1 MTPCPLV
8 VPDHRN
14 PISAGKVQ
22 KTRIIYANRW
32 TSERQEEEEDKQD
45 KQTDSADNMSGE
57 IPDNVI
63 WGIPVKHLAPG
74 RTEDVQVQEG
84 AKNGP

>member
-1 MTPCPLV
+1 MQIDGQV
-8 VPDHRN
+8 
-14 PISAGKVQ
+14 K
-22 KTRIIYANRW
+22 
-32 TSERQEEEEDKQD
+32 DKKKKRRSKD

>member
-1 MTPCPLV
+1 MV
-8 VPDHRN
+8 VLDHRD
-14 PISAGKVQ
+14 PISAGKVH
-22 KTRIIYANRW
+22 KTRIIYANRQIVGGQVKDQKK
-32 TSERQEEEEDKQD
+32 ERRSKDG
-45 KQTDSADNMSGE
+45 QTDSADNMSGE

-74 RTEDVQVQEG
+74 RTDVQVQEG

>member
-1 MTPCPLV
+1 MQIDGQV
-8 VPDHRN
+8 
-14 PISAGKVQ
+14 KY
-22 KTRIIYANRW
+22 KKK
-32 TSERQEEEEDKQD
+32 ERRSKDR
-45 KQTDSADNMSGE
+45 QTDSADNMSGE
-57 IPDNVI
+57 IPVNVI